1 MAISYTK
8 SANYCVNRI
17 NCKNKNK
24 KGDILFLVINKGWLT
39 FAQFLTLM
47 LLNYGTVPE

>member
-1 MAISYTK
+1 M
-8 SANYCVNRI
+8 
-17 NCKNKNK
+17 NKNK
-24 KGDILFLVINKGWLT
+24 KVNTLFLVINEGWLT